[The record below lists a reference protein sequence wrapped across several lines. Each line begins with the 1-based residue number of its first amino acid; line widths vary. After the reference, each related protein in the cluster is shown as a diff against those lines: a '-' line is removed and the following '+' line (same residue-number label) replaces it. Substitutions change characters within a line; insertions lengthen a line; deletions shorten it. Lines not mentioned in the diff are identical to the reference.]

1 MSKKRHGYWTKENCH
16 KEALKYST
24 KTEFRNSSGGAYR
37 KILKEKWD
45 TDEFF
50 KHMNRPIG
58 RGIKWTKEKCHEE
71 ALKYKHKVD
80 FKKYGKGARWAAS
93 INGWY
98 DEITSHMVPLGN
110 KQNRYI
116 YKFVFSDGVEYVGI
130 TYHIQKRETQHLT
143 QNKSPIYKYM
153 LKNKGISYKL
163 IILGYYSEFEALDKE
178 KKIIQNLKDSGVELL
193 NKSNGGEG
201 GAISLKWTKERCHEE
216 ALKYKH
222 KVDFKNA
229 YGSAYSRAIV
239 CGWLDEITS
248 HMTTKVNKQ
257 KV

>member
-80 FKKYGKGARWAAS
+80 FK
-93 INGWY
+93 
-98 DEITSHMVPLGN
+98 
-110 KQNRYI
+110 
-116 YKFVFSDGVEYVGI
+116 
-130 TYHIQKRETQHLT
+130 
-143 QNKSPIYKYM
+143 
-153 LKNKGISYKL
+153 
-163 IILGYYSEFEALDKE
+163 
-178 KKIIQNLKDSGVELL
+178 
-193 NKSNGGEG
+193 
-201 GAISLKWTKERCHEE
+201 
-216 ALKYKH
+216 
-222 KVDFKNA
+222 NA
-229 YGSAYSRAIV
+229 YGSAYRRAIV

-248 HMTTKVNKQ
+248 HMTTKVNRKRGSKYDLSFENCKKEALKHKHKIDFKKSSPTIYEHIRRNGWISKVCEHMILKNTKWTKERCHEEALKHKHKVDFKNANGSAYNRARVCGWLDEITSHMTAKVNKQ

>member
-80 FKKYGKGARWAAS
+80 FK
-93 INGWY
+93 
-98 DEITSHMVPLGN
+98 
-110 KQNRYI
+110 
-116 YKFVFSDGVEYVGI
+116 
-130 TYHIQKRETQHLT
+130 
-143 QNKSPIYKYM
+143 
-153 LKNKGISYKL
+153 
-163 IILGYYSEFEALDKE
+163 
-178 KKIIQNLKDSGVELL
+178 
-193 NKSNGGEG
+193 
-201 GAISLKWTKERCHEE
+201 
-216 ALKYKH
+216 
-222 KVDFKNA
+222 NA